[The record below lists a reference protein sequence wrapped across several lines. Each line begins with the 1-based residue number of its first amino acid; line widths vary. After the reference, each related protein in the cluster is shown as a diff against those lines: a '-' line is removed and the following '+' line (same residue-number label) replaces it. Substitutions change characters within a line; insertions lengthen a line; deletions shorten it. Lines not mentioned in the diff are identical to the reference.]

1 MVQVDLKKLFDKL
14 SPVCSKTLE
23 MGVALCVTRT
33 NYNVELEHWLFCLA
47 DRGDSDFVRLL
58 ESFQIDVSRVKAD
71 LTKSL
76 DRLRTGNAKSPGLSP
91 EVIELAQREAVTIE
105 KHGRP
110 VAVVISPAR
119 HEELLDAWEES
130 QDVAAFDAARAD
142 DTVPWEQVKAD
153 LGWT

>member
-1 MVQVDLKKLFDKL
+1 MYE
-14 SPVCSKTLE
+14 KTTFMYDPE
-23 MGVALCVTRT
+23 VAT
-33 NYNVELEHWLFCLA
+33 FSS
-47 DRGDSDFVRLL
+47 SDARQAL
-58 ESFQIDVSRVKAD
+58 
-71 LTKSL
+71 
-76 DRLRTGNAKSPGLSP
+76 P

-119 HEELLDAWEES
+119 HEELLEAWEET

>member
-23 MGVALCVTRT
+23 LGVALCVTRT

-47 DRGDSDFVRLL
+47 DRADSDFVRLL
-58 ESFQIDVSRVKAD
+58 ESFQIDVSRVKTD

-91 EVIELAQREAVTIE
+91 EIVDLATEA
-105 KHGRP
+105 
-110 VAVVISPAR
+110 
-119 HEELLDAWEES
+119 
-130 QDVAAFDAARAD
+130 
-142 DTVPWEQVKAD
+142 
-153 LGWT
+153 WTL

>member
-1 MVQVDLKKLFDKL
+1 MYEKIIVMYD
-14 SPVCSKTLE
+14 S
-23 MGVALCVTRT
+23 GVATFSC
-33 NYNVELEHWLFCLA
+33 
-47 DRGDSDFVRLL
+47 SDAR
-58 ESFQIDVSRVKAD
+58 Q
-71 LTKSL
+71 
-76 DRLRTGNAKSPGLSP
+76 GLP

-119 HEELLDAWEES
+119 HEELLDAWEEA
-130 QDVAAFDAARAD
+130 QDVAAFDAALAD

>member
-1 MVQVDLKKLFDKL
+1 MYE
-14 SPVCSKTLE
+14 SAPVL
-23 MGVALCVTRT
+23 
-33 NYNVELEHWLFCLA
+33 Y
-47 DRGDSDFVRLL
+47 DSD
-58 ESFQIDVSRVKAD
+58 VSTFSSSDARQA
-71 LTKSL
+71 L
-76 DRLRTGNAKSPGLSP
+76 P

-119 HEELLDAWEES
+119 HEELLDAWEEA

>member
-1 MVQVDLKKLFDKL
+1 MYEQTAVMYD
-14 SPVCSKTLE
+14 PE
-23 MGVALCVTRT
+23 VAT
-33 NYNVELEHWLFCLA
+33 FSS
-47 DRGDSDFVRLL
+47 SDARQAL
-58 ESFQIDVSRVKAD
+58 
-71 LTKSL
+71 
-76 DRLRTGNAKSPGLSP
+76 P

-119 HEELLDAWEES
+119 HEELLEAWEEA

>member
-1 MVQVDLKKLFDKL
+1 MYE
-14 SPVCSKTLE
+14 SAPVL
-23 MGVALCVTRT
+23 
-33 NYNVELEHWLFCLA
+33 Y
-47 DRGDSDFVRLL
+47 DSD
-58 ESFQIDVSRVKAD
+58 VSTFSSSDARQA
-71 LTKSL
+71 L
-76 DRLRTGNAKSPGLSP
+76 P

-119 HEELLDAWEES
+119 HEELLEAWEEA

>member
-1 MVQVDLKKLFDKL
+1 MYE
-14 SPVCSKTLE
+14 SAPVL
-23 MGVALCVTRT
+23 
-33 NYNVELEHWLFCLA
+33 Y
-47 DRGDSDFVRLL
+47 DSD
-58 ESFQIDVSRVKAD
+58 VSTFSSSDARQA
-71 LTKSL
+71 L
-76 DRLRTGNAKSPGLSP
+76 P

-119 HEELLDAWEES
+119 HEELLDAWEEA

-142 DTVPWEQVKAD
+142 DTIPWEQVKAD